1 MSIKALF
8 TYNYGKENMKKIENL
23 GYDITIINEKE
34 IKYKDQIK
42 DMEVLVCYNPFSTLD
57 ISLMKNLK
65 WIQLSS
71 TGVDQVPKD
80 IVLKIML

>member
-34 IKYKDQIK
+34 IQYKDQLK
-42 DMEVLVCYNPFSTLD
+42 DIEVLVCYNPFNTLD

-71 TGVDQVPKD
+71 TGVDQVPKA
-80 IVLKIML
+80 LF